1 MASMSEHPTEF
12 FESQGDFEA
21 WLEENHATSRE
32 IWVKLAKKASG
43 VKSISRAEALE
54 SALCYGWIDGKAS
67 AFDDVFW
74 LQRFTPR
81 RPKSTWSM
89 INCEKVTVLAAEG
102 RMRMAG
108 LKEVESAKQDG
119 RWDRAYASPRN
130 MTVPDDF
137 QKKLEENPPAQA
149 FFDQLDSRNRYA
161 ILYRIQN
168 AKKNE
173 TRVRRIESF
182 ITMLNERKTI
192 Y

>member
-1 MASMSEHPTEF
+1 MSEHPSEL

-89 INCEKVTVLAAEG
+89 INCEKVTDLAAEG

-108 LKEVESAKQDG
+108 LKAVESAKQDG
-119 RWDRAYASPRN
+119 RWDGAYASPRN

-149 FFDQLDSRNRYA
+149 FFDELDSRNRFA

-182 ITMLNERKTI
+182 ITMLNERKKI

>member
-1 MASMSEHPTEF
+1 MSGHPSEF

-89 INCEKVTVLAAEG
+89 INCEKVTDLAAEG
-102 RMRMAG
+102 RMRTPG

-119 RWDRAYASPRN
+119 RWDSAYASPRN

-137 QKKLEENPPAQA
+137 QRKLEENPRAQA
-149 FFDQLDSRNRYA
+149 FFDELDSRNRYA